1 MREERT
7 KEESYTLKDLIYN
20 KTYGP
25 IYNSIYN
32 KRKDISSDI
41 YILYISSYISQR
53 KIHIKNFGMFVY
65 FSSLNEKSVLSA
77 QKKWQNIWFFEKKYI
92 SLH

>member
-25 IYNSIYN
+25 IYTQYIF

-53 KIHIKNFGMFVY
+53 KIGKN
-65 FSSLNEKSVLSA
+65 VLSA
-77 QKKWQNIWFFEKKYI
+77 QKKVQNIWFFEKKYI

>member
-77 QKKWQNIWFFEKKYI
+77 QKK
-92 SLH
+92 

>member
-41 YILYISSYISQR
+41 YIYYIYPRIYPKERFTSKTLVCLFIFHR
-53 KIHIKNFGMFVY
+53 
-65 FSSLNEKSVLSA
+65 
-77 QKKWQNIWFFEKKYI
+77 
-92 SLH
+92 